1 MIGVYIVVAVVLFF
15 IIVIKVVSTR
25 RINKVKEELKNDKI
39 EFIIQSNFLGLKSEG
54 QTHKSHNGILA
65 FTDKQLY
72 FRKWWPNDKLSIK
85 NNQIKKIEKVHK
97 FMGKAKLKLLIK
109 ITFLNNNGKKDEAAW
124 MIGKLDE
131 RFDIIKNNLNLK

>member
-1 MIGVYIVVAVVLFF
+1 MIGVYIIVAVVLFF

-54 QTHKSHNGILA
+54 KTHKSYNGILA

-72 FRKWWPNDKLSIK
+72 FRKWWPNYNLSIK
-85 NNQIKKIEKVHK
+85 NNQIEKIETVHK
-97 FMGKAKLKLLIK
+97 FMGKAKLKLLMK
-109 ITFLNNNGKKDEAAW
+109 ITFLNNEGKKDEAAW
-124 MIGKLDE
+124 MIGRLDE
-131 RFDIIKNNLNLK
+131 RIDIIKRKLNLK